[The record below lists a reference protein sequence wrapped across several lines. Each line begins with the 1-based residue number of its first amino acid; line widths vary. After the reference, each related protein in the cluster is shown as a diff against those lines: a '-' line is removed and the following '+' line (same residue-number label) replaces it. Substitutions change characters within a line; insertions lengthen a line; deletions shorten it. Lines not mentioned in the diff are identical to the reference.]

1 MKVKPEHELKTLE
14 NVRQELENAMSEI
27 ISADLRISLLNTYSN
42 NSLKEAYTILWK
54 VLEDINNLIKDNE

>member
-14 NVRQELENAMSEI
+14 NARQELENAMSEI

-54 VLEDINNLIKDNE
+54 VLEDINNLIKDKQ

>member
-14 NVRQELENAMSEI
+14 NIRQELGNAMSEI

-42 NSLKEAYTILWK
+42 NNLKEAYTILLK
-54 VLEDINNLIKDNE
+54 VLEDINKLIKDNE